1 MIPESASSLIRQELQ
16 HPYLFFS
23 AEDMPALREQ
33 CKRGRSAAVYR
44 KIKGKVDRAL
54 DDGFPA
60 SPPREQCYRH
70 GRWEEYSRATGLAKK
85 LVLDCAFVAVIEDN
99 DSYTETAWEW
109 VTDYMRWPSWVHTAH
124 EFGLIDL
131 DSTHTCAVMVA
142 AYDFLYDRW
151 SDDRRKEL
159 EYIVHQRGLAYCI
172 DGGLDKIGW
181 ASAYQSNWCS
191 VCCSSMGIAAL
202 GLLRSPRCQSFGY
215 GQVVDECAR
224 RVWRFLDNVGEDGS
238 WKEGVVYWGYGI
250 GMGVGFMHC
259 LKRATGGA
267 VDLFQHPRLHKSLEF
282 PLNCLL
288 PPDKAVGFC
297 DSYDTILDYLVFK
310 KFAQEFNDPRALWYD
325 RKIGNDYGG
334 HEDDIYGV
342 LWEPNDLQPSP
353 PDADPPSVYFPDA
366 GWCIM
371 RSDWKDEDASVLA
384 LKIGSTCDPHGHADV
399 GNFIIH
405 THGETAV
412 CELGIGRYGD
422 PRSAHFIESIGH
434 NVPLFDGQTQ
444 RRDQPRP
451 GRVEQVRLGREQD
464 YVCAEIAPAYD
475 LAHLTSFRRHFLF
488 LRPDVFVVLDE
499 YQVSRPVEI
508 DWRVHYQGEMAIER
522 QTAIVRKGQAQVLV
536 RILSPAQGEF
546 LRDEHKNLAYME
558 FRKNVPTSSPYLR
571 FLHRGEQGRARIV
584 AAFVC
589 GGAEDDLA
597 ACLEGIQVGDG
608 PDLLTI
614 SSPSGTR
621 RLIP

>member
-1 MIPESASSLIRQELQ
+1 
-16 HPYLFFS
+16 
-23 AEDMPALREQ
+23 
-33 CKRGRSAAVYR
+33 
-44 KIKGKVDRAL
+44 
-54 DDGFPA
+54 
-60 SPPREQCYRH
+60 
-70 GRWEEYSRATGLAKK
+70 
-85 LVLDCAFVAVIEDN
+85 
-99 DSYTETAWEW
+99 
-109 VTDYMRWPSWVHTAH
+109 
-124 EFGLIDL
+124 
-131 DSTHTCAVMVA
+131 
-142 AYDFLYDRW
+142 
-151 SDDRRKEL
+151 
-159 EYIVHQRGLAYCI
+159 
-172 DGGLDKIGW
+172 
-181 ASAYQSNWCS
+181 
-191 VCCSSMGIAAL
+191 
-202 GLLRSPRCQSFGY
+202 
-215 GQVVDECAR
+215 
-224 RVWRFLDNVGEDGS
+224 
-238 WKEGVVYWGYGI
+238 
-250 GMGVGFMHC
+250 
-259 LKRATGGA
+259 
-267 VDLFQHPRLHKSLEF
+267 
-282 PLNCLL
+282 
-288 PPDKAVGFC
+288 
-297 DSYDTILDYLVFK
+297 
-310 KFAQEFNDPRALWYD
+310 
-325 RKIGNDYGG
+325 
-334 HEDDIYGV
+334 
-342 LWEPNDLQPSP
+342 
-353 PDADPPSVYFPDA
+353 
-366 GWCIM
+366 M